1 MYPLYESSCS
11 FSFFSSN
18 FNNGRSGTREE
29 MEDKIK
35 LNENLKNLKVWL
47 NADDRISFLKDYWF
61 RKQNGLQL
69 AVQLITFQSR
79 FFIFSEKKN

>member
-1 MYPLYESSCS
+1 MYPLYESSCSFS

-47 NADDRISFLKDYWF
+47 NADDKISFLKDYWF

-69 AVQLITFQSR
+69 AVITFQSR